1 MRKLCPNI
9 DREDGLETVLEVPV
23 PEEMFTSMGSNLQL
37 RLANMLTWMKAQSSD
52 KWSQPVVAGRIN
64 ELRFLLYLVG
74 SPLIPLQ
81 VQLGHS
87 VYKPVKDC
95 SIVRILL
102 HYLTLIRTFIID
114 SHFFPPQQA
123 STAKYIV
130 QQYIAATGGQ
140 QALNAVHSMC
150 VTGQVKITASEFHQ
164 GDARINVKSTEEMGG
179 YVLWQK
185 DPDLWCLELILSGCK
200 AVSGSNGKLS
210 WRHSSNQQTP
220 VSKGPPRPLRRFLQ
234 GLDPRST
241 ANLFIDATCIGEK
254 IISNEDC
261 FILKLETSPAIR
273 EAQSGPNYEIIHHT
287 IWGYFSQRS
296 GLLIQFE
303 DSRLLMMKTKDDN
316 DVFWET
322 RTESVMDDYKYID
335 GVNIA
340 HCGKTSVTVFRYGE
354 QSANHKRQIEEKWK
368 IEDVDFNDDDTL
380 PTTTATATTAN
391 VKKESSDSCL
401 FGEGRYKFWALA
413 AILLMA
419 FWSMFSGTVTLRW
432 SAGNLNRLS
441 DDLDSPIHD
450 DLDVLEM
457 EEREK
462 VVKYMWVVYTNS
474 RRIRLPRFWQDG
486 FEAAYEELTSD
497 VPGVREAAIT
507 EIAKMSIRSMDLD
520 PPPIQSTSV
529 REPSKGLKRAQKGGS
544 KLTSGG
550 SGQ

>member
-1 MRKLCPNI
+1 MRKLCPNT
-9 DREDGLETVLEVPV
+9 DREDGLETVLEVPI
-23 PEEMFTSMGSNLQL
+23 PEEMFTSMGSNLQV
-37 RLANMLTWMKAQSSD
+37 RLANMLTWMKAQTSD
-52 KWSQPVVAGRIN
+52 KWSQPVVAARMN

-95 SIVRILL
+95 SI
-102 HYLTLIRTFIID
+102 
-114 SHFFPPQQA
+114 QA

-140 QALNAVHSMC
+140 PALNAVHSMC

-164 GDARINVKSTEEMGG
+164 GDAKRVNVKNTEEMGG
-179 YVLWQK
+179 FVLWQK
-185 DPDLWCLELILSGCK
+185 DPDLWSLELILSGCK
-200 AVSGSNGKLS
+200 VVSGSNGKLS
-210 WRHSSNQQTP
+210 WRLSSNQQAP

-254 IISNEDC
+254 IISKEDC

-273 EAQSGPNYEIIHHT
+273 EAQSRPNFEIIHHT

-322 RTESVMDDYKYID
+322 RTESVMDDYKYIN

-340 HCGKTSVTVFRYGE
+340 HSGRTSVTVFRYGE

-368 IEDVDFNDDDTL
+368 IEDVDFNVWGLSKDHFL
-380 PTTTATATTAN
+380 PP
-391 VKKESSDSCL
+391 SD
-401 FGEGRYKFWALA
+401 
-413 AILLMA
+413 MP
-419 FWSMFSGTVTLRW
+419 
-432 SAGNLNRLS
+432 NN
-441 DDLDSPIHD
+441 
-450 DLDVLEM
+450 
-457 EEREK
+457 
-462 VVKYMWVVYTNS
+462 
-474 RRIRLPRFWQDG
+474 
-486 FEAAYEELTSD
+486 
-497 VPGVREAAIT
+497 
-507 EIAKMSIRSMDLD
+507 
-520 PPPIQSTSV
+520 
-529 REPSKGLKRAQKGGS
+529 
-544 KLTSGG
+544 
-550 SGQ
+550 